1 MADPLEKQVVEELKK
16 GVSKEQIRKKLQTSE
31 NLEDLVWYLNAY
43 PDGRKRAKAAWLN
56 WLLVLV
62 LLLLTFKKVYFIA
75 LLQMH
80 AMGVGQFT
88 PLLLL
93 ELIVPA
99 INFFILSKLVRFQS
113 QGYQFMAVL
122 GLLGLIRADN
132 RAMPDGGM
140 YLVIIGLSIY
150 LLLYLFP
157 KKERLQDK
165 ADKK

>member
-16 GVSKEQIRKKLQTSE
+16 GVSKDQVRKKFQTSE

-56 WLLVLV
+56 WLLIIV
-62 LLLLTFKKVYFIA
+62 LLVLTFKKVYFIA
-75 LLQMH
+75 LMQLH

-88 PLLLL
+88 PVLLL

-99 INFFILSKLVRFQS
+99 INFFVLSKLVRFQS
-113 QGYQFMAVL
+113 QGYQFMTVL
-122 GLLGLIRADN
+122 GVLALIRADN

-157 KKERLQDK
+157 KKGRLQDK
-165 ADKK
+165 IAQK